1 MGRQKPSPGVARRLS
16 QPPATIFPLIPGDE
30 CNRVQS
36 VIDHTESGEPRALSD
51 VAGTAAYR
59 RSPSYMS
66 DLTVSD
72 ILAFIAGALVA
83 VVAVVLAI
91 GHYLPRGKSKDQ

>member
-1 MGRQKPSPGVARRLS
+1 MARRLS

-30 CNRVQS
+30 CNRVRS
-36 VIDHTESGEPRALSD
+36 VIDHTDSGEPRALSD
-51 VAGTAAYR
+51 VIVIAGTAAYC
-59 RSPSYMS
+59 RSPSYMP
-66 DLTVSD
+66 DFTVSD